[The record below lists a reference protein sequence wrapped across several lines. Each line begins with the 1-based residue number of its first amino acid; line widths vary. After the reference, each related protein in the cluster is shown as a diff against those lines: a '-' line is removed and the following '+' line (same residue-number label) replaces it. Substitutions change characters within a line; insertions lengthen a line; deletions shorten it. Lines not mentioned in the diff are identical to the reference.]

1 MSARTSAAVTALA
14 GLLIVVAGAA
24 GPAAQ
29 ITLPVPQLNFARGDI
44 VVSLETGPVQWRL
57 ADGTLVRVLTGTEIG
72 TGEGMAFD
80 AAGNLYVARWCI
92 GPCIGGNTVERFSS
106 TGLPAGTLSAD
117 YNCGPHAIVFDR
129 AGAAYVGQ
137 AGCTGAILKIVPGQ
151 PAVSYA
157 VAPEG
162 QGSFWID
169 LAPDGCTMFY
179 TSTGPNVKRFNVC
192 TNQQLA
198 NFTAS
203 PLPGGVAHD
212 LRVLPD
218 GGVIV
223 SSGEVIV
230 RLNASGAAVQMYG
243 IPGEA
248 SLWAGLEL
256 AGDGT
261 FWAGNYQTSNVYR
274 FDLAT
279 GAVRASF
286 NAGTPPSTVVGIR
299 IKR

>member
-1 MSARTSAAVTALA
+1 MHLQSARALA
-14 GLLIVVAGAA
+14 ALMGVVFMLSTGER
-24 GPAAQ
+24 PAAQ
-29 ITLPVPQLNFARGDI
+29 ISFGRGDI
-44 VVSLETGPVQWRL
+44 LVSLEPGPVQWRL
-57 ADGTLVRVLTGTEIG
+57 ANGTLVRVLIGTELG

-80 AAGNLYVARWCI
+80 AAGNLYVTRWCI
-92 GPCIGGNTVERFSS
+92 GPCIGGNTVEKFSS
-106 TGLPAGTLSAD
+106 MGLPAGTLSAD
-117 YNCGPHAIVFDR
+117 YDCGPHAIVFDR
-129 AGAAYVGQ
+129 QGAAYVGQ

-151 PAVSYA
+151 PTVSYA
-157 VAPEG
+157 VAPDN

-192 TNQQLA
+192 TNTQLA
-198 NFTAS
+198 NFNHA
-203 PLPGGVAHD
+203 PLPGGITHD

-230 RLNASGAAVQMYG
+230 RLNASGAPIQTYG

-248 SLWAGLEL
+248 SLWAGVEL
-256 AGDGT
+256 VGDGT
-261 FWAGNYQTSNVYR
+261 FWAANYQTSNVYR
-274 FDLAT
+274 FDLAA

-299 IKR
+299 IRK